1 MGGLLDTS
9 LIVSYSP
16 SISKL
21 DALEA
26 HLSGGSLE
34 SWGRR
39 CEVQA
44 LCSWG
49 RSWESGVP
57 SSMSQHWVGGWWP
70 VCLSHPF
77 QGGSLLILLMCRHI
91 SVFLDFFQRE
101 LFSCSCRLGV
111 FLRGEFR
118 NLLLCH
124 LEPEPEITTDIQEW
138 EEMGGEGLK
147 MPLEQK
153 GKGFSYKWWKSL
165 SNLE

>member
-91 SVFLDFFQRE
+91 SVFLDFFRGN
-101 LFSCSCRLGV
+101 CSLVAVDSVYSSEVSSGTSY
-111 FLRGEFR
+111 FATL
-118 NLLLCH
+118 NQNLKLLLTFKNGRKWVVRVWKCH
-124 LEPEPEITTDIQEW
+124 
-138 EEMGGEGLK
+138 
-147 MPLEQK
+147 
-153 GKGFSYKWWKSL
+153 
-165 SNLE
+165 